1 MRDYR
6 EKNVMGMIVD
16 ITKPMP
22 HFCNVTVRMTSD
34 NKGKSLSLAA
44 ANVMIQIP
52 LEEVEDIIWIAEKE

>member
-6 EKNVMGMIVD
+6 EKDVMGMIVD

-34 NKGKSLSLAA
+34 KKGKSLSLAA

-52 LEEVEDIIWIAEKE
+52 LEEVEDIIRIAEKE